1 MARTGRPREF
11 DRDKAIEIAMNTF
24 WEKGFESTS
33 LADLRQVLNL
43 SAASFYAAFGS
54 KKKLYEECL
63 AKYTETCGQV
73 TSYLNDPLISPREA
87 MLNMLSR
94 TVFVQTSSDSPAGCM
109 AVLSGLNCCDE
120 NKEIEHLTAEV
131 RKRTRDAIQ
140 QCVIRGIESGE
151 LAKDTNIDGYSLMLD
166 CFVKGI
172 SLQAKDG
179 VSKEMLMAAVNQ
191 IMQSWRAL

>member
-11 DRDKAIEIAMNTF
+11 DRDKAIEIAMNAF

-33 LADLRQVLNL
+33 LADLRQILNL
-43 SAASFYAAFGS
+43 SSASFYAAFGS
-54 KKKLYEECL
+54 KKNLYEECL
-63 AKYTETCGQV
+63 KRYTETCGQV
-73 TSYLNDPLISPREA
+73 TSYLDDLSLSPREA

-94 TVFVQTSSDSPAGCM
+94 TVFVQTSPESPAGCM
-109 AVLSGLNCCDE
+109 VVLSGLNCCDE
-120 NKEIEHLTAEV
+120 NKEIEHLTSDV

-140 QCVIRGIESGE
+140 RCVIRGVACGE
-151 LAKDTNIDGYSLMLD
+151 LAKETNVDGYSLMLD

-179 VSKEMLMAAVNQ
+179 ISKEMLMAAVGQ
-191 IMQSWRAL
+191 IMQSWRC